1 MVSTN
6 FKHINANIIIC
17 CCKFLFGTNWIHWY
31 HVGVGSSCGKQVHL
45 CDNENGFLYL
55 SWKHSD
61 FQGLSRTVS
70 LSFITNDLA
79 TPVYFEWPIRSSA
92 VWLSGERLSGLKE
105 SFAIGAG
112 SWRCP
117 APYWNLVTVLC
128 LCIILLISLTDW
140 VRPDLPGFPVRA
152 WTDLPVRGCSR

>member
-1 MVSTN
+1 MQKENCRAAHTAIFCLCEMVSTN

-70 LSFITNDLA
+70 LSFITNDPV
-79 TPVYFEWPIRSSA
+79 TPVYLEWPIHPPA
-92 VWLSGERLSGLKE
+92 IWLSDERL
-105 SFAIGAG
+105 F
-112 SWRCP
+112 C
-117 APYWNLVTVLC
+117 
-128 LCIILLISLTDW
+128 LTDFCH
-140 VRPDLPGFPVRA
+140 RSGQPALPGSLFESWILCNYVHHTA
-152 WTDLPVRGCSR
+152 D